1 MIYFCA
7 DDYGVSKASNDRIE
21 KCLKNGVLNKISVLP
36 NGEIDNFKE
45 RLSGENV
52 KLSLHINLVEGAPL
66 SSKDEVNLLV
76 SNEGFF
82 KYSFIGL
89 FFRLLSKD
97 KKELEKQIYKEL
109 KNQIAFWKEQ
119 MGENTPLHLDSHQHT
134 HMIPLIFRTLMRVI
148 KDEKI
153 NVEYIRIPAEPI
165 IPYIKSPSLYF
176 SFSIVGIIK
185 QWLLKFLNLIN
196 RREFKKSN
204 LNSAKFLGIIFS
216 GKLTEEKINKLLPY
230 YQKYTKD
237 IEMGFHPG
245 YLENNETLI
254 DGCKPSF
261 EKFYYSDW
269 RKKEYDAL
277 INLKQTKEGKQNV
290 LY

>member
-7 DDYGVSKASNDRIE
+7 DDYGVSKTSNDRIE

-52 KLSLHINLVEGAPL
+52 KLALHINLVEGAPL
-66 SSKDEVNLLV
+66 SSKDEVDMLV

-89 FFRLLSKD
+89 FFRSLSKD
-97 KKELEKQIYKEL
+97 KKQLEEQIYVEL
-109 KNQIAFWKEQ
+109 KRQIAFWKKK
-119 MGENTPLHLDSHQHT
+119 MGENTPLLLDSHQHT

-185 QWLLKFLNLIN
+185 QWLLKFLNLVN
-196 RREFKKSN
+196 RRELRKSN
-204 LNSAKFLGIIFS
+204 FNSTKFLGILFS
-216 GKLTEEKINKLLPY
+216 GKLDEEKLKRLLPH
-230 YQKYTKD
+230 YQKYNRD
-237 IEMGFHPG
+237 IEIAFHPG
-245 YLENNETLI
+245 YLENGEALI
-254 DGCKPSF
+254 DGCRPSF
-261 EKFYYSDW
+261 KKFYYSNR

-290 LY
+290 LS